1 MRLELDRETRK
12 RIVDRYWND
21 GIAIR
26 GTRIP
31 YENKIAY
38 RVFGLIIGTGAN
50 FSVFEKD
57 TAFRVSNDYIED
69 IGEEKM
75 VVLLRLLR
83 KPILYVD
90 REYENYNLIKMNI
103 AILKRFAQIKIVDN
117 LHEKFTYKPY
127 GEITEE
133 FLNYAQK
140 QNSG

>member
-1 MRLELDRETRK
+1 MRLGLDKEHGK
-12 RIVDRYWND
+12 RIVDRFWNY

-26 GTRIP
+26 GTKHP

-38 RVFGLIIGTGAN
+38 RTFGLIIGTNAN

-57 TAFRVSNDYIED
+57 TAFRISENYIEN

-90 REYENYNLIKMNI
+90 REYEDYNLIKMNI

-117 LHEKFTYKPY
+117 LHEKFTCKPY

-140 QNSG
+140 QDSW